1 MQAGAMISLSAA
13 LGIALVALGMVLTP
27 GPNMIYL
34 VSRTLAQ
41 GRAAGLISLAG
52 VGVGFVL
59 YIAATALGLVA
70 IFTAVPL
77 LYDVIRVAGAVY
89 LLWLAYQAF
98 RSPGGG
104 PFTTRELPA
113 HPARKLFT
121 MGLLTNLLNPKVAI
135 IYVSLLPQFID
146 PSRGNIAV
154 QGFLLDLVQCAVAL
168 TFNSLWV
175 ITAGGIAK
183 WLAARPRW
191 VALQRY
197 FMGTVLGA
205 LGLKMLFERARPAVS
220 A

>member
-1 MQAGAMISLSAA
+1 VISLSAA

-41 GRAAGLISLAG
+41 GRTAGLVSLLG
-52 VGVGFVL
+52 VGVGFL
-59 YIAATALGLVA
+59 IYMSATALGLIA
-70 IFTAVPL
+70 IFTAVPV
-77 LYDVIRVAGAVY
+77 LYDIIKIAGAGY

-98 RSPGGG
+98 RSGKGT
-104 PFTTRELPA
+104 PFVARELPS
-113 HPARKLFT
+113 HPNGKLFT

-135 IYVSLLPQFID
+135 IYVSLLPQFIE
-146 PSRGNIAV
+146 PARGHIAL
-154 QGFLLDLVQCAVAL
+154 QGLTLGLVQCAVAL

-175 ITAGGIAK
+175 LSASTIAG
-183 WLAARPRW
+183 WLSSRPQW
-191 VALQRY
+191 VNLQRW

-205 LGLKMLFERARPAVS
+205 LAIRLLFERVRPVS